1 MGQTLTVATETL
13 EFLASHIADAGTQW
27 SLGTFG
33 AIAEFMR
40 DAGEPAT
47 FSRDQSGLAVVTAR
61 GGMRIEPA
69 AGMRPF
75 AFETTTKE
83 SWSSRVA
90 LCLPAERCAM
100 NRRAVLT
107 EVGPDTDALREQDK
121 TAILF
126 DLGIGATQADFHVR
140 ISDPGAAAQLRMHT
154 GKPALESGSPAMQ
167 VIFAAN
173 PHRVFVSRLGRV
185 EVFQPIPPAHG
196 KSPDGPH
203 THVLPNLLR
212 HKRTHSATEPIPGG
226 WIPCAHL
233 YPAHPSKDPAGNVQP
248 FNQERHEAFEDIL
261 RVFGDPKFLALKERV
276 VAAVVSGDE
285 PSAVKVTN
293 GRFLRTHVRVALRQ
307 LKATHGDL
315 PMLAAWMAAHDRS
328 TGDETEDHRARHH
341 R

>member
-1 MGQTLTVATETL
+1 MMAPDTF

-40 DAGEPAT
+40 DADERAT
-47 FSRDQSGLAVVTAR
+47 FSHTETNLAVVTAR
-61 GGMRIEPA
+61 GGMRIEPTDEL
-69 AGMRPF
+69 RPF

-90 LCLPAERCAM
+90 LCLPVECCGM

-107 EVGPDTDALREQDK
+107 EIGPDTDALREQDK
-121 TAILF
+121 DAILF
-126 DLGIGATQADFHVR
+126 DLGISAEQADFHVR
-140 ISDPGAAAQLRMHT
+140 ISDPDAAAQLRLHT
-154 GKPALESGSPAMQ
+154 GKPVFEPGNPAMQ

-173 PHRVFVSRLGRV
+173 PHRVFVSRAGRI
-185 EVFQPIPPAHG
+185 EVFQPIPPANG

-212 HKRTHSATEPIPGG
+212 HKRTHAATEPIPDGYV
-226 WIPCAHL
+226 PCAHL
-233 YPAHPSKDPAGNVQP
+233 YPAHPSKDPAGNLQP
-248 FNQERHEAFEDIL
+248 FDLTRYEAFEDIL
-261 RVFGDPKFLALKERV
+261 RNFGDPKFLALKQRV

-285 PSAVKVTN
+285 PSVVKVSS
-293 GRFLRTHVRVALRQ
+293 GRFSRTNVRVALRQ
-307 LKATHGDL
+307 LKAARGDL
-315 PMLAAWMAAHDRS
+315 PVLSAWMAAHDHS
-328 TGDETEDHRARHH
+328 AGDETEDQRNQHH